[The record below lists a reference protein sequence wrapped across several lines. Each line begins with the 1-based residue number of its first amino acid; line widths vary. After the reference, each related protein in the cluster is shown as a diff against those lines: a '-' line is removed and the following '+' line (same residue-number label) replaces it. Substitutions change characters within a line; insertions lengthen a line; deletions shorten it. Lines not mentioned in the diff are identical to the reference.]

1 MMVAV
6 GEEARSIVDTHDA
19 FRGLVAEYT
28 VLPVPTE
35 GKAVGKVSRDE
46 RMKGASFDAIG
57 CLWRCW

>member
-35 GKAVGKVSRDE
+35 GRRKDE
-46 RMKGASFDAIG
+46 R
-57 CLWRCW
+57 CQL